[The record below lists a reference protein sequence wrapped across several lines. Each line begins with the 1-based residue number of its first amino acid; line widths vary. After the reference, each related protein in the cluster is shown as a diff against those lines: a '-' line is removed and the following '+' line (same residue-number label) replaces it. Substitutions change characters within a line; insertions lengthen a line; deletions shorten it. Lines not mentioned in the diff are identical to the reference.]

1 MFLVFLGA
9 KCMTLRKI
17 LSVSTIS
24 TVLLLG
30 PAFANAQGIADQLTD
45 RLTSGANLA
54 ALGFLIATG
63 SYLVAIYIFS
73 KILKRFV

>member
-17 LSVSTIS
+17 LSVLTIPAI
-24 TVLLLG
+24 LLLG
-30 PAFANAQGIADQLTD
+30 PAFTNAQGVADQLAD
-45 RLTSGANLA
+45 RLTSGTNLA
-54 ALGFLIATG
+54 ALCFMIATG
-63 SYLVAIYIFS
+63 SYLVAIYILS